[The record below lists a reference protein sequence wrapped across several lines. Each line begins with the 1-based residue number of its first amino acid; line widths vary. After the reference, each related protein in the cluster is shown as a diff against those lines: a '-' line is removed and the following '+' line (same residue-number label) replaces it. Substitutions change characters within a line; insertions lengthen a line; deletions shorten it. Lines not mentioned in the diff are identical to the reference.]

1 MTERANQPMD
11 CEIYQ
16 KGDKPK
22 MMVFMLHGYGSNGR
36 DLVTL
41 APELAEGIDNIIFI
55 SPNGCEFFEGGEWGC
70 FQWYSLMS
78 RTEEVMFDA
87 GRKAAAQVE
96 ELMNQCV
103 TEYNIDWENVFV
115 MGFSQGSALTLHLG
129 YRLPNKIGGV
139 IGVCGRLNA
148 PDRLDTEL
156 VNCPDAILIHG
167 QEDNVVPPIAMEM
180 AAVALRS
187 HGANVVTHLRPK
199 LAHGIDAGTVLL
211 INQFL
216 KKHG

>member
-1 MTERANQPMD
+1 MAKRGNEPMD
-11 CEIYQ
+11 YEIYQ
-16 KGDKPK
+16 KGDQPK
-22 MMVFMLHGYGSNGR
+22 TMVFMLHGYGSNGR

-41 APELAEGIDNIIFI
+41 APELSDSIDDIIFI

-70 FQWYSLMS
+70 FQWYSLMN
-78 RTEEVMFDA
+78 RTEEAMFDA
-87 GRKAAAQVE
+87 GAIATKHVE

-103 TEYNIDWENVFV
+103 AEYNIDWTNVFV
-115 MGFSQGSALTLHLG
+115 MGFSQGCALTLHLS

-156 VNCPDAILIHG
+156 VNRPDAILIHG

-180 AAVALRS
+180 AAAALKS
-187 HGANVVTHLRPK
+187 HDVNVVTHLRPK
-199 LAHGIDAGTVLL
+199 LAHGIDAGTVML

-216 KKHG
+216 KGRV